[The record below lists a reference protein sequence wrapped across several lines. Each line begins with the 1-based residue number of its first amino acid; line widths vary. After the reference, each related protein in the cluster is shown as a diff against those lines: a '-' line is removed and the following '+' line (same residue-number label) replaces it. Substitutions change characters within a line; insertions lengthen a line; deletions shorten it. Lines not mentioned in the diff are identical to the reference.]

1 MFSFA
6 QLLGPNH
13 DVSSSSPEI
22 NQAKWTTLTVW
33 VLKWSSKRWRSEM
46 DVCSFDPESQTRCY
60 SYTPC
65 FQASNLLAIL
75 YMSGIALS
83 SQGQC
88 HDHKTIRNVEL
99 LATTCL
105 DPYRALATSSH
116 GYCENPCSKN
126 IQWPWRSDRYRKKS
140 MNWNLWNSA
149 FSMNL
154 SIQAQ
159 HVEMLPGSPLT
170 DAVHLW
176 GLTVPLACTRPRL
189 AMQVGVHAVPKKNIH
204 IWLCWMCCIYYDMWW
219 TCLINLQLR
228 QTAVSQISVSCQGIC
243 RAADRSNARTW
254 VSWSSKWTP
263 YPWTA
268 ANKQSWRYHRIDK
281 TKQNAV
287 NQLLYWSILLPIYIY
302 IIYIYVYM
310 HIYIYTYIYIIY
322 AYIYGI
328 CLLCLDS
335 DLLDSKPNTR
345 FLKGTFHVLS
355 RKCEAL

>member
-126 IQWPWRSDRYRKKS
+126 IQWPWRSDRYRKKINELKLVEFS
-140 MNWNLWNSA
+140 LFNESKHPGTACRNASRITTDRCCTSLGSDSATGLHKTSTRHASWGARCSQKEYPYMVVLNVLHILWYVMNMFNQPATATNCSFTDKRELPRYLPSCRSEQCQN
-149 FSMNL
+149 MGKL
-154 SIQAQ
+154 EL
-159 HVEMLPGSPLT
+159 EMDALPMDSG
-170 DAVHLW
+170 
-176 GLTVPLACTRPRL
+176 
-189 AMQVGVHAVPKKNIH
+189 K
-204 IWLCWMCCIYYDMWW
+204 
-219 TCLINLQLR
+219 
-228 QTAVSQISVSCQGIC
+228 QTIVKVSQ
-243 RAADRSNARTW
+243 NW
-254 VSWSSKWTP
+254 
-263 YPWTA
+263 
-268 ANKQSWRYHRIDK
+268 
-281 TKQNAV
+281 
-287 NQLLYWSILLPIYIY
+287 
-302 IIYIYVYM
+302 
-310 HIYIYTYIYIIY
+310 
-322 AYIYGI
+322 
-328 CLLCLDS
+328 
-335 DLLDSKPNTR
+335 
-345 FLKGTFHVLS
+345 
-355 RKCEAL
+355 